1 MDIKKADIKQ
11 AKESGDKAAEKPE
24 SAEKANEK
32 NAEKSSEKNL
42 NKKSGKKTSAK
53 NSKQNSAALYTL
65 MVFVGTFF
73 TACAMTLASTLVLE
87 QMTTFLVGFAILV
100 LVILVGVVFDI
111 VGTAVSVSGQS
122 HLNAKAS
129 RRIPG
134 AKKAL
139 LLVKNASRVA
149 NICNDV
155 VGDICGTVSGG
166 LGTALAAL
174 LISGGGWQGL
184 MASVGISGGIA
195 AATVAGKALGKNF
208 AIDNADEIIYRV
220 GCLLDLPEVIR
231 YHMESREL
239 AEKKKAGKNKD

>member
-1 MDIKKADIKQ
+1 MDILPNLADNKIDNKA
-11 AKESGDKAAEKPE
+11 EN
-24 SAEKANEK
+24 NEK
-32 NAEKSSEKNL
+32 N
-42 NKKSGKKTSAK
+42 NKKSGKKTTAK

-65 MVFVGTFF
+65 VVFIGTFF
-73 TACAMTLASTLVLE
+73 TACMMTLASTLVLE
-87 QMTTFLVGFAILV
+87 QMETFAMGFAILV

-139 LLVKNASRVA
+139 LLVRNASKVA

-166 LGTALAAL
+166 LGTALAGL
-174 LISGGGWQGL
+174 LIVGGGWQGL
-184 MASVGISGGIA
+184 MVSVGISGGIA
-195 AATVAGKALGKNF
+195 AVTVAGKALGKNF

-231 YHMESREL
+231 YSMKSREL
-239 AEKKKAGKNKD
+239 AEKKNKKAEKNKD

>member
-1 MDIKKADIKQ
+1 MDILPNLADNKIDNKA
-11 AKESGDKAAEKPE
+11 EN
-24 SAEKANEK
+24 NEK
-32 NAEKSSEKNL
+32 N
-42 NKKSGKKTSAK
+42 NKKSGKKTTAK

-65 MVFVGTFF
+65 VVFIGTFF
-73 TACAMTLASTLVLE
+73 TACMMTLASTLVLE
-87 QMTTFLVGFAILV
+87 QMETFAMGFAILV

-139 LLVKNASRVA
+139 VLVRNASKVA

-166 LGTALAAL
+166 LGTALAGL
-174 LISGGGWQGL
+174 LIVGGGWQGL
-184 MASVGISGGIA
+184 MVSVGISGGIA
-195 AATVAGKALGKNF
+195 AVTVAGKALGKNF

-231 YHMESREL
+231 YSMKSREL
-239 AEKKKAGKNKD
+239 AEKKNKKAEKNKD

>member
-1 MDIKKADIKQ
+1 MDISENI
-11 AKESGDKAAEKPE
+11 DK
-24 SAEKANEK
+24 NIDK
-32 NAEKSSEKNL
+32 N
-42 NKKSGKKTSAK
+42 NKKSGKKTTAK

-65 MVFVGTFF
+65 VVFVGTFF
-73 TACAMTLASTLVLE
+73 TACAMTLASNIVLE
-87 QMTTFLVGFAILV
+87 QMETFMVGFAVLV

-139 LLVKNASRVA
+139 VLVKNASRVA

-166 LGTALAAL
+166 LGTALAGM
-174 LISGGGWQGL
+174 LISSGGWQGL
-184 MASVGISGGIA
+184 MVSVGISGGIA

-231 YHMESREL
+231 YSMKSREL
-239 AEKKKAGKNKD
+239 AEQKNKKAEKNKD

>member
-1 MDIKKADIKQ
+1 MDILPKITGKD
-11 AKESGDKAAEKPE
+11 SNPAEKPE
-24 SAEKANEK
+24 N
-32 NAEKSSEKNL
+32 SEKN
-42 NKKSGKKTSAK
+42 NKKSGKKTTAK

-65 MVFVGTFF
+65 VVFIGTFF
-73 TACAMTLASTLVLE
+73 TACMMTLASTLVLE
-87 QMTTFLVGFAILV
+87 QMETFAMGFAILV

-139 LLVKNASRVA
+139 VLVKNASKVA

-166 LGTALAAL
+166 LGTALAGL
-174 LISGGGWQGL
+174 LIVDGGWLGL
-184 MASVGISGGIA
+184 MVSVGISGGIA

-220 GCLLDLPEVIR
+220 GCLLDLPEVVR
-231 YHMESREL
+231 YSMKSREL
-239 AEKKKAGKNKD
+239 AEQKKANKNKD

>member
-1 MDIKKADIKQ
+1 MDIQNKTENNKTENNKKEDNITEFAEI
-11 AKESGDKAAEKPE
+11 AAEK
-24 SAEKANEK
+24 N
-32 NAEKSSEKNL
+32 
-42 NKKSGKKTSAK
+42 NKKSGKKQTAK
-53 NSKQNSAALYTL
+53 NNKKNSAALYTL
-65 MVFVGTFF
+65 VVFIGTFF
-73 TACAMTLASTLVLE
+73 TACLMTFVSTLVLE
-87 QMTTFLVGFAILV
+87 QMETFMIGFIVLVV
-100 LVILVGVVFDI
+100 VILVGVLFDI

-129 RRIPG
+129 RKIPG

-195 AATVAGKALGKNF
+195 AVTVAGKALGKNF
-208 AIDNADEIIYRV
+208 AISRADDIIYNV

-231 YHMESREL
+231 YQMKNREL
-239 AEKKKAGKNKD
+239 AEKKDNFKK